1 MKNQIPTLPTSRL
14 TLRAFHLE
22 DAPALHTILSEKDI
36 LRYFPNPET
45 PSFEQTQKF
54 IMRQLEHWRDHG
66 FGWWAVTDRHTRALL
81 GWNGLQFLPETDEVE
96 VGFLLTKTVWRRGYA
111 TEGAI
116 ATLQY
121 GFDEFKLDAV
131 VGIVHP
137 QNVASQ
143 KVLKRS
149 GLRFT
154 REDEYFGM
162 PVHRYEVE
170 AGAFKKK
177 K

>member
-1 MKNQIPTLPTSRL
+1 MNIPILSTHRL
-14 TLRAFHLE
+14 ILRPFRPE

-36 LRYFPNPET
+36 LQYY
-45 PSFEQTQKF
+45 PSTEAPTLEQTKKF
-54 IMRQLEHWRDHG
+54 ITRQLGHWKEHG
-66 FGWWAVTDRHTRALL
+66 FGWWAVTLRDSRALL
-81 GWNGLQFLPETDEVE
+81 GWNGLQYLPETDEIE
-96 VGFLLTKTVWRRGYA
+96 VGFLLSKAYWRKGFA

-116 ATLQY
+116 ASLQY
-121 GFDEFKLDAV
+121 GFDELKLDAV

-143 KVLKRS
+143 KVLKKG

-162 PVHRYEVE
+162 QVQRYEVE
-170 AGAFKKK
+170 ASAFKKK
-177 K
+177 R

>member
-1 MKNQIPTLPTSRL
+1 MKPNIPTLPTNHL
-14 TLRAFHLE
+14 TLRAFRLE

-36 LRYFPNPET
+36 LQYFPTSNT
-45 PSFEQTQKF
+45 PTFEQVQKF
-54 IMRQLEHWRDHG
+54 IMRQLEHWRDHD

-96 VGFLLTKTVWRRGYA
+96 VGFLLTQSAWGRGYA
-111 TEGAI
+111 TEGAM
-116 ATLQY
+116 ASLQY
-121 GFDEFKLDAV
+121 GFDELHLDAV

-137 QNVASQ
+137 KNIASQ
-143 KVLKRS
+143 KVLKKS

-162 PVHRYEVE
+162 SVHRYEVE